1 MEMEYRD
8 EGRRGKI
15 VVILGVILALAAGGA
30 AFYLINN
37 AQQSAGQGGLQKA
50 EIVVAARDISARTP
64 IEADDLVVRAVP
76 IDPSNASGVTNKPT
90 DLIGKVLA
98 VTVYKDMPVTLN
110 LIASAAGGGGFSIL
124 GPTETVA
131 PDSEAWRA
139 VSVTIPD
146 DRAVGGLLKE
156 GQTVDIFVTA
166 TVNVPQSL
174 LDQGLYYTDRS
185 TKITYQ
191 DMVILARSGTF
202 YVLKATLGVAEEI
215 SHLQAT
221 GNALFSAVL
230 RPDQDVRT
238 LDAALLGETTNRI
251 IQKYGLPV
259 PEAYPAAKGPI
270 VTLPPIQLP
279 TAPPS
284 LPPDASPSP
293 TP

>member
-1 MEMEYRD
+1 MEYRD
-8 EGRRGKI
+8 ESRRGKI

-50 EIVVAARDISARTP
+50 EIVVAARDITARTP

-76 IDPSNASGVTNKPT
+76 IDPSNASGVTSKPT

-139 VSVTIPD
+139 VSITIPD
-146 DRAVGGLLKE
+146 DRAVAGLLKE
-156 GQTVDIFVTA
+156 GQTIDVFVTA
-166 TVNVPQSL
+166 TVNVPQQL
-174 LDQGLYYTDRS
+174 LDSGRYYTDRS

-191 DMVILARSGTF
+191 DMEILARSGTF

-221 GNALFSAVL
+221 GNVLFSAVL

-259 PEAYPAAKGPI
+259 PETYPAGGGPI
-270 VTLPPIQLP
+270 VTLPPIQGP
-279 TAPPS
+279 TPPPS
-284 LPPDASPSP
+284 QPPASPSP